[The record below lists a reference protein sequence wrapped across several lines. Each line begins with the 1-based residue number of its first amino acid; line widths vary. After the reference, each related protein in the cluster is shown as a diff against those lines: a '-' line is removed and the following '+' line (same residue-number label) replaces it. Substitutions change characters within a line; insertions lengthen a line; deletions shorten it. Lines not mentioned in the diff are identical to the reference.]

1 MGLEV
6 RGKRTFFVGEVI
18 LGGRDFAPAFE
29 AGFGAGDFLTGD
41 FFTGGFLTGAFLAPA
56 AAPDFV
62 VVFFVVFVAMV

>member
-29 AGFGAGDFLTGD
+29 AGDFLTGD